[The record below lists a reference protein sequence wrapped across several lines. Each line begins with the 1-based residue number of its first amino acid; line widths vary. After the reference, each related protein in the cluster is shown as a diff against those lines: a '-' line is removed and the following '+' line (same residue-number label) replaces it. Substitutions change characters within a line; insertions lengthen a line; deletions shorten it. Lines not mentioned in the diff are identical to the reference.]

1 MKVLLFSHIQDI
13 DGMGS
18 VILGELAF
26 TSLDYVLCKTFE
38 VTDIVS
44 SYYDKGELYNYDY
57 VYITDLCIK
66 EPLLGKIDKDEKLN
80 GKILVFDHHIT
91 EIQEGNDKYNFV
103 NIIVENEKGK
113 TCGTSLFYD
122 YLLKQGYLKKNETLD
137 QFVELTRQHDTWE
150 WKTKYNNP
158 LARDLYI
165 LFGELG
171 YEEYLNIWR
180 KIVRNVKG
188 INFSSEEQ
196 KVIDDYN
203 KKFNNDIKLI
213 LDNMKPY
220 VLSIDGE
227 KYKIGF
233 IKCPYK
239 YRNDINELVKD
250 NNKQDVDLIGMIFTD
265 MDTVSY
271 RLVKNK
277 DASKVAVYFGGK
289 GHRDASSNLK
299 DNCKF
304 KKVLEDIG
312 EI

>member
-180 KIVRNVKG
+180 KIVRNDKG

-299 DNCKF
+299 DNYKF
-304 KKVLEDIG
+304 KKILEDIG

>member
-180 KIVRNVKG
+180 KIVRNNKG
-188 INFSSEEQ
+188 IIFSSEEQ
-196 KVIDDYN
+196 KIIDDYN
-203 KKFNNDIKLI
+203 KKFNNDIKFI

-220 VLSIDGE
+220 VLSIDDE

-299 DNCKF
+299 DNYKF